1 MSREQIEQI
10 EQIYSAFNRGD
21 FDSVLESWDDD
32 TEFVAPEDMPEQSSF
47 RGPRGYRQF
56 LASMLDVFEEFRS
69 EPERIIEVGEEK
81 YLVFVTERFRRKADA
96 TAVEA
101 HNFVL
106 FTMRGEKLRRLQ
118 VFLDR
123 RTALDAAG
131 LSDEAV
137 RGDHVP

>member
-1 MSREQIEQI
+1 MSEEQIERIQA
-10 EQIYSAFNRGD
+10 IYAAFNRGD

-47 RGPRGYRQF
+47 RGPEGYRQF

-69 EPERIIEVGEEK
+69 EPERIIELGDEK
-81 YLVFVTERFRRKADA
+81 YLVFLTERFRRKADA

-101 HNFVL
+101 HNFAL
-106 FTMRGEKLRRLQ
+106 ITMRGEKLRRLQ
-118 VFLDR
+118 IFLDR

-131 LSDEAV
+131 LSEEAV
-137 RGDHVP
+137 RHDRVP

>member
-1 MSREQIEQI
+1 MSRQQIERIQAT
-10 EQIYSAFNRGD
+10 YAAFNRGD

-47 RGPRGYRQF
+47 RGPEGYRQF

-69 EPERIIEVGEEK
+69 EPERIIEVGDEK
-81 YLVFVTERFRRKADA
+81 YLVFVTERFRRKEDA

-101 HNFVL
+101 HNFIL
-106 FTMRGEKLRRLQ
+106 ITMRGEKLRRLQ

-123 RTALDAAG
+123 RAAFDAAG
-131 LSDEAV
+131 VSEEAV
-137 RGDHVP
+137 RDDRVP

>member
-1 MSREQIEQI
+1 
-10 EQIYSAFNRGD
+10 
-21 FDSVLESWDDD
+21 
-32 TEFVAPEDMPEQSSF
+32 MPEQSSF
-47 RGPRGYRQF
+47 RGPEGYRRF

-69 EPERIIEVGEEK
+69 APERILEVGKEK
-81 YLVFVTERFRRKADA
+81 YLIFLTERFRRKADA

-101 HNFVL
+101 HHFAL
-106 FTMRGEKLRRLQ
+106 MTMRGEKLRRLQ